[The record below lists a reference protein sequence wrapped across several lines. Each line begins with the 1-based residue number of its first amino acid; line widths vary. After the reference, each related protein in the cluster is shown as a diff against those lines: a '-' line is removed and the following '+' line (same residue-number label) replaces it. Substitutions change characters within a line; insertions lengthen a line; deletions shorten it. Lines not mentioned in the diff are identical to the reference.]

1 MAAQGAQV
9 QTETLTTTA
18 VQDAAKAALD
28 GVNKL
33 KARATATLGEEFQA
47 IAKAAR
53 HDDGH
58 AVSLR
63 LERHNTMSD
72 LAGTVAWLA
81 RDLVDVLLKVATGNE
96 PHAVMASDLATRIR
110 RAETRLELLREM
122 SR

>member
-1 MAAQGAQV
+1 MADTDAQV
-9 QTETLTTTA
+9 LTETPTTTA

-28 GVNKL
+28 GINEL

-47 IAKAAR
+47 IAEAAR
-53 HDDGH
+53 QDDGH
-58 AVSLR
+58 SVSLR

-72 LAGTVAWLA
+72 LVGTVAWLA
-81 RDLVDVLLKVATGNE
+81 RDLVDVLLKVATDNE

-110 RAETRLELLREM
+110 RAETRLELFREM